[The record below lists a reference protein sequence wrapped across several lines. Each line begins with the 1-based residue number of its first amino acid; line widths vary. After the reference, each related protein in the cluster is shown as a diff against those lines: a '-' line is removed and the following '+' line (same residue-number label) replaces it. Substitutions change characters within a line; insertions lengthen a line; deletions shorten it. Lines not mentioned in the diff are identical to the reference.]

1 MLNHSTVG
9 GYIKINQV
17 IDKANESQK
26 NERNPSLANKAV
38 SSSSLQLPL
47 LRIIAWVDCLQEH
60 VHVLNVYKTF
70 DGLWGVGGY
79 NLVEYGIRIGL
90 LLVIHRYFHKNCM

>member
-79 NLVEYGIRIGL
+79 NLVEYEIRIGL